1 VGLGLHRITSG
12 ARFRSWAHQPHEA
25 AATARGESAFFPC
38 PPCTPCH
45 CQAEDQRARASPRRE
60 RELGLPGRLRE
71 KRTHQRLKA
80 STTTLR
86 AGRHAFVM
94 LANRQG
100 YCELTPAVVTVVFV
114 HRHSW
119 SSPWLR
125 TPLAAPRTGPRLV
138 SIHRAHSTASRTAR
152 SERWWVRGWLDSW
165 SMCSTLG
172 FVLPLQRRP
181 PGACSPS
188 PSQPPSTSVISLL

>member
-1 VGLGLHRITSG
+1 M
-12 ARFRSWAHQPHEA
+12 
-25 AATARGESAFFPC
+25 
-38 PPCTPCH
+38 
-45 CQAEDQRARASPRRE
+45 SPRRE

-100 YCELTPAVVTVVFV
+100 YCERTPAVVTVVFV

-188 PSQPPSTSVISLL
+188 PSPPPSTSVVSAGWLLSYLRAPKTAKHVANGWGTSMARVTHPLPRLG